1 MISRSSV
8 AALAVTALVGCV
20 TNDDLGPTGE
30 TDVAC
35 GYPSGAVEPMG
46 VGEVLTAY
54 SWPKAIRLDDGTV
67 GDLDLGQAPCNQDPD
82 IDWSPFD
89 VLLFVSVPAW

>member
-1 MISRSSV
+1 MLRRV
-8 AALAVTALVGCV
+8 THWVLAATALVACGEGD
-20 TNDDLGPTGE
+20 TTPTGD
-30 TDVAC
+30 TDPAAC
-35 GYPSGAVEPMG
+35 AYPSGAVEPMA

-54 SWPKAIRLDDGTV
+54 SWPRAIRLDDGDID
-67 GDLDLGQAPCNQDPD
+67 DLELGQVPCADDPD